1 MSGLVGFLKPKNG
14 EQMLEWFDAIPN
26 NGFMRYLDIFN
37 TKVVTVTEPK
47 LIGFFLREK
56 AYHFIKT
63 PRLRRLLV
71 RLLGNGVLVS
81 EGAAVHTIQSIIV

>member
-1 MSGLVGFLKPKNG
+1 MVGVLKPKNG

-26 NGFMRYLDIFN
+26 DGFMRYLDIFN
-37 TKVVTVTEPK
+37 TEVITLTEPK
-47 LIGFFLREK
+47 LIGDFLGAK

-63 PRLRRLLV
+63 PKLRRLLV

-81 EGAAVHTIQSIIV
+81 EVAVHKV